1 MIWGAIMVTYIMRR
15 LIMGVIVLIIVTLLV
30 FFAMRLLPGDP
41 IMMLVSETESK
52 ELSLQQIADLK
63 HQFGMDK
70 PMMVQYFNWLG
81 GLLHGDLGQSLMY
94 RAPVASEILR
104 RIPIT
109 LHLGLVAY
117 IVGVVLGVSAGI
129 LCAVRRG
136 KFIDTLVTTF
146 SNIGITVPAF
156 WLGLMMI
163 YLFGLYL
170 HWLPVQGY
178 TSPFTDFWLNV
189 RQMVMPVTCLALF
202 GLASMSR
209 QTRSSML
216 EVMRQDYIRTAWS
229 KGLRERVVIIRHA
242 LKNGLIPV
250 ITVSAMGLSMII
262 GGSVVIETVFNIPG
276 MGRLAVT
283 AITNHDYPFVQGFV
297 LIIAVFIMLVNLV
310 VDLAYGWLDPRIR
323 FS

>member
-1 MIWGAIMVTYIMRR
+1 VATYVIRR
-15 LIMGVIVLIIVTLLV
+15 LIMGVVVLILVTILV
-30 FFAMRLLPGDP
+30 FVAMRLLPGDP
-41 IMMLVSETESK
+41 ILMLVTETESK
-52 ELSLQQIADLK
+52 EFTEQQIAELK
-63 HQFGMDK
+63 QQFGLDK
-70 PMMVQYFNWLG
+70 PMIVQYFNWLG
-81 GLLHGDLGQSLMY
+81 GIFHGDLGQSIIHH
-94 RAPVASEILR
+94 APVAGEIVR
-104 RIPIT
+104 RLPIT
-109 LHLGLVAY
+109 LHLGIVAY
-117 IVGVVLGVSAGI
+117 LVGVIIGVPAGI

-136 KFIDTLVTTF
+136 RFIDTLVTTF

-178 TSPFTDFWLNV
+178 TSPFSNFVLSTK
-189 RQMVMPVTCLALF
+189 QIIMPVICLALF
-202 GLASMSR
+202 PIASNAR

-229 KGLRERVVIIRHA
+229 KGLRERMVIIRHA

-250 ITVSAMGLSMII
+250 VTLSAMGLSMII

-283 AITNHDYPFVQGFV
+283 AITNQDYPYVQGIV
-297 LIIAVFIMLVNLV
+297 LIIATFVMVVNIM

>member
-1 MIWGAIMVTYIMRR
+1 MVF
-15 LIMGVIVLIIVTLLV
+15 L
-30 FFAMRLLPGDP
+30 AMRLLPGDP
-41 IMMLVSETESK
+41 IMMLVSESESRELTE
-52 ELSLQQIADLK
+52 QQIALLK
-63 HQFGMDK
+63 QQYGMDK
-70 PMMVQYFNWLG
+70 PMVVQYFNWLG
-81 GLLHGDLGQSLMY
+81 GIFHGDLGQSIMY

-109 LHLGLVAY
+109 MYLGIIAF
-117 IVGVVLGVSAGI
+117 IIGVIIGISAGI
-129 LCAVRRG
+129 LCAIRRG
-136 KFIDTLVTTF
+136 RFIDTLVTTL

-178 TSPFTDFWLNV
+178 TSPFSDFWKNIK
-189 RQMVMPVTCLALF
+189 QMIMPVICLALF
-202 GLASMSR
+202 PIASNSR

-216 EVMRQDYIRTAWS
+216 EVMSQDYIRTAWS
-229 KGLRERVVIIRHA
+229 KGLRERIIITRHA

-250 ITVSAMGLSMII
+250 ITMSAMGLSMII

-283 AITNHDYPFVQGFV
+283 AITNHDYPFVQGIV
-297 LIIAVFIMLVNLV
+297 LIIATFIMVVNLV